1 MNNLVGQCL
10 LPSAGFRGISNDLT
24 TAFPLAAI
32 SWLKGSP
39 LNMTRLWGIPSSNSS
54 DTTLNISLSDQQ
66 VGEGEGVMK
75 AADRNWSGGKYLAQS
90 AGVVAS

>member
-1 MNNLVGQCL
+1 
-10 LPSAGFRGISNDLT
+10 
-24 TAFPLAAI
+24 
-32 SWLKGSP
+32 
-39 LNMTRLWGIPSSNSS
+39 MTRLWAIPSSNSS
-54 DTTLNISLSDQQ
+54 ETTLNISLSEQQ